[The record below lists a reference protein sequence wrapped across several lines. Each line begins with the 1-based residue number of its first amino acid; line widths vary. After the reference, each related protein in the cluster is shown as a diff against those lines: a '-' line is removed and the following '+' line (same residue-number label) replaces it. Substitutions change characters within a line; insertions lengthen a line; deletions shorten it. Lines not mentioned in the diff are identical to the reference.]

1 MFMEI
6 TKFKKLSSGRYKVTL
21 DNNDSFI
28 VYEDLILKYNLLITK
43 SIDADL
49 ITKLEEENMSYSAY
63 YYAINSL
70 NSRFK
75 SKYDME
81 KTLKN
86 KYDIDIN
93 PIINKLLEQG
103 YLNDIS
109 YTKSRINEDII
120 TTNWGP
126 RKIKSDL
133 LKHGIENDI
142 IDNELIIFTKE
153 LEIERIDKIV
163 NKLLKSNKSRGGYVL
178 RTKIFNDL
186 MNLGYTKE
194 YINIVL
200 NDKNYDNSDIY
211 KKEYDKLLK
220 KYSKKYSG
228 NELDYRVKQALY
240 QKGLYYEE

>member
-43 SIDADL
+43 SIDEDL
-49 ITKLEEENMSYSAY
+49 IAKIEEENMSYSAY

-142 IDNELIIFTKE
+142 IDNELIIFTKD

-186 MNLGYTKE
+186 MNLGYNKE

-228 NELDYRVKQALY
+228 SELDYKIKQALY

>member
-1 MFMEI
+1 MEI

-43 SIDADL
+43 SIDEDL

>member
-1 MFMEI
+1 MEI

-133 LKHGIENDI
+133 LKHGVENDI
-142 IDNELIIFTKE
+142 IDNELIIFTKD

-228 NELDYRVKQALY
+228 SELDYKIKQALY

>member
-43 SIDADL
+43 SIDEDL

>member
-1 MFMEI
+1 M
-6 TKFKKLSSGRYKVTL
+6 
-21 DNNDSFI
+21 
-28 VYEDLILKYNLLITK
+28 
-43 SIDADL
+43 
-49 ITKLEEENMSYSAY
+49 
-63 YYAINSL
+63 
-70 NSRFK
+70 
-75 SKYDME
+75 
-81 KTLKN
+81 
-86 KYDIDIN
+86 
-93 PIINKLLEQG
+93 
-103 YLNDIS
+103 
-109 YTKSRINEDII
+109 
-120 TTNWGP
+120 
-126 RKIKSDL
+126 
-133 LKHGIENDI
+133 
-142 IDNELIIFTKE
+142 NELIIFTKE